1 MDRILLVEDNESINY
16 LVKSSLEAVGYTCI
30 PAADGEEAADLV
42 EQEEFDLAIV
52 DIMLPKI
59 DGYELIRYFQEFQLP
74 VIFLTA
80 KDSLQD
86 KVKGLQLGADDY
98 IAKPFEI
105 VELLARVE
113 AVLRRLKGTRKQLIF
128 GEIELSASAHTVF
141 VKGEKIRLS
150 PKEFNLLEIL
160 IINKNIA
167 LSREYLYQKIWGKEE
182 LDESR
187 TVDLHVQRL
196 RKKAHLEKY
205 IVTISKYGYRM
216 EWNG

>member
-30 PAADGEEAADLV
+30 PAADGEVAADLV
-42 EQEEFDLAIV
+42 EQEAFDLAIV

-113 AVLRRLKGTRKQLIF
+113 AVLRRLKGTRKHLIF

-141 VKGEKIRLS
+141 VKGERIRLS

-160 IINKNIA
+160 MINKNIA

-182 LDESR
+182 LDDSR

-216 EWNG
+216 EWDG